1 LKPKDFL
8 FLALL
13 TILAFLVIGY
23 HPGAEDAEIYLPGVE
38 KLINPQLFPSYSEF
52 FQSHAHLTLFPN
64 LIAACVRISHLS
76 LDGVLLIWE
85 LASIFLLL
93 LACWKLSGL
102 CFQSVHARWAG
113 VSLVAALLSL
123 PVAGTALY
131 IIDQYTNPRNIAA
144 FGAVFAVCAVLER
157 KYAVMTLWLAFAA
170 AVHPL
175 MAAFAFFLCGLLI
188 LMERTQLWGAAA
200 SLLVLPH
207 LGPRLGLH
215 MGWFAPASPAYHQAA
230 LLHSFHYLL
239 KWQWYEWLGIFAP
252 IAIFFWFG
260 RMAGRVE
267 PQGSANLL
275 RLCRALIIYDVL
287 SFLAALVISAPA
299 RFEVLARLQ
308 PLRSLHLLYII
319 LFVLIGGYLG
329 QFVLQ
334 KHVWRWLVLFVPL
347 CAGMFMAQRALFP
360 ASDHIEWTRASS
372 RNPWAQ
378 AFQWVAANT
387 PEDAVFALD
396 PNYAQLPGEDAHGFR
411 AIAQRSMIA
420 DAGKDSGAVSMF
432 PPLAEEWYEQVQ
444 ARRDW
449 KHFAQKDFA
458 RLQSIYGISWVIIS
472 QPGVTNLHCPY
483 ENQAVLV
490 CELR

>member
-1 LKPKDFL
+1 MKAKDFL

-13 TILAFLVIGY
+13 TMLGFLVIGY
-23 HPGAEDAEIYLPGVE
+23 HPGAEDAEIYLPGAE
-38 KLINPQLFPSYSEF
+38 KLITPQLFPAYPEF
-52 FQSHAHLTLFPN
+52 FASHAHLTLFPN
-64 LIAACVRISHLS
+64 LIAACVRVTHLS
-76 LDGVLLIWE
+76 LDGVLLFWQ

-102 CFQSVHARWAG
+102 CFQSEHARWAG
-113 VSLVAALLSL
+113 VALVAALLSL

-157 KYAVMTLWLAFAA
+157 KYVVMAVWLVFTAA
-170 AVHPL
+170 IHPL
-175 MAAFAFFLCGLLI
+175 MSAFAFFLCALLLI
-188 LMERTQLWGAAA
+188 MERRQFWGATA

-207 LGPRLGLH
+207 T
-215 MGWFAPASPAYHQAA
+215 GWFTPASPAYHQAA

-252 IAIFFWFG
+252 LVIFFWFG
-260 RMAGRVE
+260 KRSEGVA
-267 PQGSANLL
+267 PQGSANLP
-275 RLCRALIIYDVL
+275 RLCRALIVYDVL
-287 SFLAALVISAPA
+287 SFLAALIISAPA

-319 LFVLIGGYLG
+319 LFLLIGGFLG

-347 CAGMFMAQRALFP
+347 CAGMFVAQLELFP
-360 ASDHIEWTRASS
+360 ASGHIEWTRASS
-372 RNPWAQ
+372 RTLWAQ
-378 AFQWVAANT
+378 AFTWAAGNT
-387 PEDAVFALD
+387 PADAIFALD
-396 PNYAQLPGEDAHGFR
+396 PDYTRIPGEDIQGFR
-411 AIAQRSMIA
+411 AIAQRSMMA
-420 DAGKDSGAVSMF
+420 DDGKDSGAVSMF

-449 KHFAQKDFA
+449 KHFAPQDFA
-458 RLQSIYGISWVIIS
+458 HLQSTYGVSWVIVS
-472 QPGVTNLHCPY
+472 QPGVAGMHCPFQ
-483 ENQAVLV
+483 NQAVLV
-490 CELR
+490 CEIR